1 MQARTNDI
9 RVEDVPTKLDNQSK
23 PSIILDAEN
32 IIPIYYHGPIPYIHT
47 RYPTDFDMNTYT
59 GFELSANSSWNLY
72 ETYFNLSS
80 TNCRPEIHSG
90 NSISHNTKMIYD
102 AVIDGV
108 SVSEVICKNND
119 EQFLLYVNSNSV
131 LIFDFNGVPRVVSA
145 PRRLNYSSEFKLNN
159 SQEYKLDNDTTE
171 TLIYMYSYL
180 QKY

>member
-1 MQARTNDI
+1 
-9 RVEDVPTKLDNQSK
+9 
-23 PSIILDAEN
+23 
-32 IIPIYYHGPIPYIHT
+32 
-47 RYPTDFDMNTYT
+47 
-59 GFELSANSSWNLY
+59 
-72 ETYFNLSS
+72 
-80 TNCRPEIHSG
+80 
-90 NSISHNTKMIYD
+90 MIYD